1 MRNGRTHNAVQNVRR
16 HIMACEIVE
25 EHTLACEM
33 VAGYIISCDITR
45 FIFMFLCLRLV
56 LCLNNL
62 SACFSVI
69 LFHVKEDLI

>member
-1 MRNGRTHNAVQNVRR
+1 MACDMVG

-45 FIFMFLCLRLV
+45 FISMFLSLRLV